1 MRGTDRL
8 DGMNLRT
15 LRCSIVP
22 HGRALGIHLSNPIL
36 MSHEDVAVTFPSFAR
51 RPVAF
56 HQYGIADLTSF
67 QLVLIRPIDLS
78 ILHDEHPPLLTLPG
92 IEEIVPC

>member
-1 MRGTDRL
+1 MRGTDGL
-8 DGMNLRT
+8 NGMNLRT
-15 LRCSIVP
+15 LWRSIVP

-36 MSHEDVAVTFPSFAR
+36 MSHEDMTVT
-51 RPVAF
+51 
-56 HQYGIADLTSF
+56 HQYGIADLASF

-92 IEEIVPC
+92 IEEIVPCQTCVNL